1 MPENT
6 TSSATSHP
14 ELLQAHRS
22 AFNQQRTLLRAQAL
36 LFGDLFAL
44 ARHTLTQALVA
55 PGLTDSAFRGSQL
68 QNFWFG
74 VDGLHVV
81 ATLGAGLAHRPIGD
95 VVVEQE
101 LHPRPACPK
110 NRTLAAR
117 H

>member
-1 MPENT
+1 VRAGAKRSGPPPGVWLFLGRWCEKARPPLWLRWTNTPIAEAELMPENT

-55 PGLTDSAFRGSQL
+55 QG
-68 QNFWFG
+68 
-74 VDGLHVV
+74 
-81 ATLGAGLAHRPIGD
+81 
-95 VVVEQE
+95 
-101 LHPRPACPK
+101 
-110 NRTLAAR
+110 
-117 H
+117 